1 MPTTKKWSTL
11 RDDLISKPGAAER
24 LAAAEARVDEERK
37 EYTLGELRRSLGITQ
52 AQLAE
57 MIGRSQSAVSQM
69 ENGQFALTVDMLRA
83 IIEQMGGKLLIRAVF
98 DPLIV
103 TTIDV

>member
-11 RDDLISKPGAAER
+11 RDELMTHPAAADR
-24 LAAAEARVDEERK
+24 LAAAEARVDVERK
-37 EYTLGELRRSLGITQ
+37 EYTLAELRRSLGITQ

-69 ENGQFALTVDMLRA
+69 ENGQFALTVEMLRS
-83 IIEQMGGKLLIRAVF
+83 IVEQMGGRLIINASFEERNATIKL
-98 DPLIV
+98 
-103 TTIDV
+103 

>member
-1 MPTTKKWSTL
+1 MPSTKKWSTL
-11 RDDLISKPGAAER
+11 RDELMTKPAAADR

-52 AQLAE
+52 ALLAE

-69 ENGQFALTVDMLRA
+69 ENGQFALTVDMLRS
-83 IIEQMGGKLLIRAVF
+83 IVEQMGGELVITAHVRDEVVQVR
-98 DPLIV
+98 I
-103 TTIDV
+103 

>member
-1 MPTTKKWSTL
+1 MPSTKKWSTL
-11 RDDLISKPGAAER
+11 RDDLMTTPGSAER
-24 LAAAEARVDEERK
+24 LAAAEARVDDERK
-37 EYTLGELRRSLGITQ
+37 EYTLAELRRSLGITQ

-83 IIEQMGGKLLIRAVF
+83 IVEQLHGDLVIVAAMPGGQVALHV
-98 DPLIV
+98 
-103 TTIDV
+103 

>member
-11 RDDLISKPGAAER
+11 RDDLLAKPGAAER
-24 LAAAEARVDEERK
+24 LAAAEARIDEERK
-37 EYTLGELRRSLGITQ
+37 EYTVAELRRSLGITQ

-83 IIEQMGGKLLIRAVF
+83 IVEQMGGTLAISVTLGGKVR
-98 DPLIV
+98 PLQI
-103 TTIDV
+103 